1 MNTWLNAL
9 LVLVLAL
16 NLFALGTSRLMTMI
30 KIVSLQ
36 GLLLGL
42 LPLLIEEHVALTSAL
57 ASILAILL
65 KGLIIPAMLMRA
77 MRDVHIKREIEP
89 LIGFLPSMLLGA
101 VVTGF
106 ALLFASS
113 LPLAGVD
120 TTPLL
125 VSASL
130 ATIFCGFILLTM
142 RLKAITQ
149 VMGYLVLENGIY
161 IFGLLLVEVM
171 PLVVELGVLLDLF
184 VAIFVVCIMVNH
196 INQTFSSLDTRLMTS
211 LKE

>member
-1 MNTWLNAL
+1 MNTWFNTL

-16 NLFALGTSRLMTMI
+16 NLFALGTSRLVTMI

-42 LPLLIEEHVALTSAL
+42 MPLLIEDHLAVTSAL
-57 ASILAILL
+57 ASILAIFL
-65 KGLIIPAMLMRA
+65 KGMIIPSMLLRA
-77 MRDVHIKREIEP
+77 IRGVHIKREIEP
-89 LIGFLPSMLLGA
+89 LIGLLPSMLLGA
-101 VVTGF
+101 LVTGF

-113 LPLAGVD
+113 LPLAEGD
-120 TTPLL
+120 TPPLL
-125 VSASL
+125 VPASL

-161 IFGLLLVEVM
+161 IFGLLLVEAM

-196 INQTFSSLDTRLMTS
+196 INKTFSSLDTRLLTS

>member
-1 MNTWLNAL
+1 MNSLLNAL
-9 LVLVLAL
+9 LVVVLAL
-16 NLFALGTSRLMTMI
+16 NLFTLGTSRIVTVI
-30 KIVSLQ
+30 KVVSLQ

-42 LPLLIEEHVALTSAL
+42 MPLLIEEHLTFTAVL
-57 ASILAILL
+57 ASVAAILL
-65 KGLIIPAMLMRA
+65 KGLVIPVMLLRA
-77 MRDVHIKREIEP
+77 MRDVHIKREMEP

-101 VVTGF
+101 LATGF

-113 LPLAGVD
+113 LPLANEH

-125 VSASL
+125 VPASL
-130 ATIFCGFILLTM
+130 ATIFTGFILLTM
-142 RLKAITQ
+142 RAKAITQ

-161 IFGLLLVEVM
+161 IFGMLLVGAM

-184 VAIFVVCIMVNH
+184 VGIFVICIMVNH
-196 INQTFSSLDTRLMTS
+196 INQTFSSLDTRRLAS

>member
-16 NLFALGTSRLMTMI
+16 NLFALGTSRMVTMI

-36 GLLLGL
+36 GLMLGL
-42 LPLLIEEHVALTSAL
+42 MPLLIEEHIAVTSAL

-65 KGLIIPAMLMRA
+65 KGVVIPTMLLRA

-113 LPLAGVD
+113 LPLAGD
-120 TTPLL
+120 HTTPLL
-125 VSASL
+125 VPASL

-142 RLKAITQ
+142 RVKAITQ
-149 VMGYLVLENGIY
+149 IMGYLVLENGIY
-161 IFGLLLVEVM
+161 IFGLLLVEAM

-196 INQTFSSLDTRLMTS
+196 INRTFSSLDTRLLTS